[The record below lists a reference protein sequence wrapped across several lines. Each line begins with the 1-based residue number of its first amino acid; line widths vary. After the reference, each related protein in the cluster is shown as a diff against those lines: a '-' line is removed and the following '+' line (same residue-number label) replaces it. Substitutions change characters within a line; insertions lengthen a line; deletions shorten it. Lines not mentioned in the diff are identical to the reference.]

1 MGYTTASDIIDLR
14 NPNLSSAQVAQK
26 SDMIALATSKLEE
39 TVYGDHYQEAIA
51 LLALHMFAIQDRGG
65 SAGPLTS
72 EREGGLARSFAA
84 SASSSDWG
92 STAWGLEL
100 QTLTGSLTFGPRTRV
115 YP

>member
-14 NPNLSSAQVAQK
+14 NPNLSAAQVGQK

-39 TVYGDHYQEAIA
+39 TVYGDFYQEAIA

-65 SAGPLTS
+65 SGGPVTS

-84 SASSSDWG
+84 SASSSDWA
-92 STAWGLEL
+92 STSWGLEL
-100 QTLTGSLTFGPRTRV
+100 MTLTRSVSFGPRTRV
-115 YP
+115 LP

>member
-14 NPNLSSAQVAQK
+14 NPYLSSAQQGQK
-26 SDMIALATSKLEE
+26 SDMIALATSKLSA
-39 TVYGDHYQEAIA
+39 TVYGDFYQEAIA
-51 LLALHMFAIQDRGG
+51 LLALHMFAIQDRRG
-65 SAGPLTS
+65 SGGPLTS

-100 QTLTGSLTFGPRTRV
+100 QTLTRSVTFGPRTRIA
-115 YP
+115 P